1 MLVKKF
7 PGMTQEACD
16 AMVKQYVDLTNKA
29 FGEDVEIWHNK
40 IRIDNPLLCDGDGP
54 VLQNREWYEQFYVD
68 AAAVPPRARQRRV
81 IEIDKGIKTK
91 PELRHAFDRT

>member
-40 IRIDNPLLCDGDGP
+40 VRIDNPLLCDGDGP
-54 VLQNREWYEQFYVD
+54 VFQNRQWYEQFYMD
-68 AAAVPPRARQRRV
+68 TGAIPASLKTRRV
-81 IEIDKGIKTK
+81 VEIDKGLKDKPPIK
-91 PELRHAFDRT
+91 HALEP